1 MTVSFRPLHPLFF
14 AEVTRDGKPL
24 DLRQV
29 HDQETL
35 TELRDGMD
43 KYGVLVFPQQ
53 PFTNAEQLAF
63 AQRWDGALHAK
74 LGSNVVDKKTRLGS
88 PALCDTSNLGM
99 DGKIRSRE
107 DRHRLYSL
115 ANRLWHTDASF
126 RVPAGRY
133 SLLSARIIPKV
144 RADTEFA
151 DMYAA
156 YDALDAATKQ
166 QIDKLQAHHSIAYS
180 RQTLGFTFSEP
191 ELDNLR
197 GAVQP
202 LVRTNPRTGR
212 KSLYIASHA
221 NSIID
226 WPLPEARLLLLDLMT
241 HATQP
246 QFCYSHDWRDGDMVV
261 WDNLATMHRG
271 RPYDD
276 INHKRELV
284 RVTTLDADHVPGSEA
299 KVLDDLALV

>member
-1 MTVSFRPLHPLFF
+1 MSVNFRPLHPLFC
-14 AEVTRDGKPL
+14 AEVTREGKPL

-29 HDQETL
+29 HDHETL

-74 LGSNVVDKKTRLGS
+74 LGSNVVDKPRLGN
-88 PALCDTSNLGM
+88 PALGDTSNLSA
-99 DGKIRSRE
+99 DGKIRGRE

-126 RVPAGRY
+126 RAPAGRY
-133 SLLSARIIPKV
+133 SLLSARIVPKV

-156 YDALDAATKQ
+156 YDALDADTKQ
-166 QIDKLQAHHSIAYS
+166 QIDKLEVHHSIAYS
-180 RQTLGFTFSEP
+180 RMTLGFTFSEK

-221 NSIID
+221 NRIID
-226 WPLPEARLLLLDLMT
+226 MPLPEARLLLGDLMA

-246 QFCYSHDWRDGDMVV
+246 QFCFSHQWRDGDMVV

-276 INHKRELV
+276 TKHVRELV
-284 RVTTLDADHVPGSEA
+284 RVTTLDADHVPGEEA
-299 KVLDDLALV
+299 KVLDDAALV

>member
-1 MTVSFRPLHPLFF
+1 MAVDFRPLHPLFC
-14 AEVTRDGKPL
+14 AEVTRHGKPL

-29 HDQETL
+29 HDRESL
-35 TELRDGMD
+35 IELRDGMD
-43 KYGVLVFPQQ
+43 RYGVLVFPEQ

-74 LGSNVVDKKTRLGS
+74 LGGNVVGKTRLGN
-88 PALCDTSNLGM
+88 PALGDTSNLGI

-126 RVPAGRY
+126 REPAGRY
-133 SLLSARIIPKV
+133 SLLSARIIPTV

-151 DMYAA
+151 DMYSA
-156 YDALDAATKQ
+156 YEALDEDTKK
-166 QIDKLQAHHSIAYS
+166 QIENLKVHHSIAYS
-180 RQTLGFTFSEP
+180 RMTLGFEFSAR
-191 ELDNLR
+191 ELDELR

-212 KSLYIASHA
+212 KSLYLASHA
-221 NSIID
+221 NRIID
-226 WPLPEARLLLLDLMT
+226 WPVAEGRLLLADLMA

-246 QFCYSHDWRDGDMVV
+246 KFCYSHQWRDGDLVV
-261 WDNLATMHRG
+261 WDNLSTMHRG

-276 INHKRELV
+276 TKYVRELV
-284 RVTTLDADHVPGSEA
+284 RVTTLDHEHEPGSPA
-299 KVLDDLALV
+299 LVLDNAVLV

>member
-1 MTVSFRPLHPLFF
+1 MTINFRPLHPLFC
-14 AEVTRDGKPL
+14 AEVTRDGKPI
-24 DLRQV
+24 DLRQL
-29 HDQETL
+29 HDQESL
-35 TELRDGMD
+35 TELRNGMD
-43 KYGVLVFPQQ
+43 RYGVLVFPQQ

-88 PALCDTSNLGM
+88 PALGDTSNLDI

-126 RVPAGRY
+126 REPAGRY
-133 SLLSARIIPKV
+133 SLLSARIVPKV

-156 YDALDAATKQ
+156 YDALDDAMKKQ
-166 QIDKLQAHHSIAYS
+166 IENLQVHHSIAYS
-180 RQTLGFTFSEP
+180 RMTLGFEFSAQ
-191 ELDNLR
+191 ELDALR

-221 NSIID
+221 NRIID
-226 WPLPEARLLLLDLMT
+226 WPLPEARLLLADLMA

-246 QFCYSHDWRDGDMVV
+246 QFCYSHAWRDNDLVV

-271 RPYDD
+271 RPYEDTK
-276 INHKRELV
+276 HVRELV

-299 KVLDDLALV
+299 RVLDDAALV